1 MKKNLSKVVLV
12 VVIMVVAI
20 ASFKIS
26 GKAASGLA
34 EIYWFSAFGSG
45 VGPGGSAKIEEEL
58 SSIGYTAKRYSDTHA
73 YYVRRT
79 MNNDKIFVNVSHG
92 LPGRII
98 CDEDTTVSAKA
109 VSSDNNNYSLA
120 AFFGKDDFNGMK
132 FAYLG
137 SCWSAKTNSTY
148 GNLPSYITGTLGA
161 KSALGFKEK
170 VDNNCATYFEKKL
183 FINLANG
190 KTISQSASSAK
201 SATYINFGDYGKVD
215 SYTIYGA
222 SDTKIK

>member
-1 MKKNLSKVVLV
+1 MKKYLSKVVV
-12 VVIMVVAI
+12 VAVMMVVAI
-20 ASFKIS
+20 TSFKIS

-34 EIYWFSAFGSG
+34 EIYWFSASGSG
-45 VGPGGSAKIEEEL
+45 VGAGGSARIQEEL
-58 SSIGYTAKRYSDTHA
+58 SSIGYTAKRYSDIHA

-79 MNNDKIFVNVSHG
+79 MNNDKIFANVSHG
-92 LPGRII
+92 LAGRII
-98 CDEDTTVSAKA
+98 CDGKTTVSAKA

-137 SCWSAKTNSTY
+137 SCYSAKTDATY

-161 KSALGFKEK
+161 KSALGFKES
-170 VDNNCATYFEKKL
+170 VNHECATYFEKKL
-183 FINLANG
+183 FINLADG
-190 KTISQSASSAK
+190 KTVSQSASLAK
-201 SATYINFGDYGKVD
+201 NATYSQYGTYGKVD
-215 SYTIYGA
+215 SYTIYGT

>member
-1 MKKNLSKVVLV
+1 M
-12 VVIMVVAI
+12 MVVAI
-20 ASFKIS
+20 TSFKIS
-26 GKAASGLA
+26 GEAASGLS
-34 EIYWFSAFGSG
+34 EIYWFSADGSG
-45 VGPGGSAKIEEEL
+45 VGPGGSAKIQEEL

-79 MNNDKIFVNVSHG
+79 MNNDKIFVNISHG
-92 LPGRII
+92 KVGRII
-98 CDEDTTVSAKA
+98 CDGDTTVSAKA
-109 VSSDNNNYSLA
+109 VSGDNNNYSLA

-137 SCWSAKTNSTY
+137 SCYSAKTSATY

-161 KSALGFKEK
+161 KSALGFKED
-170 VDNNCATYFEKKL
+170 VDDMRTTYFEKKL
-183 FINLANG
+183 FVNLASGN
-190 KTISQSASSAK
+190 TISQSASSAK
-201 SATYINFGDYGKVD
+201 SATYTKFGNYGGVD